1 MQTLNALMP
10 IVVIRAPAEPAPR
23 RSEADQQHE
32 KEDAT
37 KSELAKDRKDTKKMA
52 AKFEEKEAE
61 RLGNEPLESLTRDE
75 LKEECSRLHARD
87 AALKREVCGLKRRIR
102 NVAKDGRR
110 H

>member
-1 MQTLNALMP
+1 MQTLNALLP
-10 IVVIRAPAEPAPR
+10 IVTRAPAEPAPR
-23 RSEADQQHE
+23 RSEAGQLQE

-37 KSELAKDRKDTKKMA
+37 KSELAKDRNDTKKIA
-52 AKFEEKEAE
+52 AKVEEQEAE
-61 RLGNEPLESLTRDE
+61 RLGNEPLKSRTQDE

-102 NVAKDGRR
+102 NVAEDGRR